1 MYSPAVYICCTFTR
15 PTTERLITAMGQL
28 GQGVCGRPGYLGR
41 RGGSAR
47 PTAPHSK
54 TVSMTRPTVTVQME
68 PVAQRSVHHQQVA

>member
-1 MYSPAVYICCTFTR
+1 
-15 PTTERLITAMGQL
+15 MGQL